1 MANGYHAALSRGARE
16 DSLEADRELSAL
28 ARPHQLRFSQRQ
40 RKIAGS
46 LGTASYLAVE
56 PGTPK
61 PGGSAK
67 EEPAQSMR
75 SEIGACSVLRSSAQN
90 GRVRHVNIIECS
102 A

>member
-1 MANGYHAALSRGARE
+1 MANRYRAARSRWARE
-16 DSLEADRELSAL
+16 DSLEADRESSAL
-28 ARPHQLRFSQRQ
+28 ARPHQLRFPQRQ
-40 RKIAGS
+40 CKVAGS
-46 LGTASYLAVE
+46 LGAASYLAVE

-75 SEIGACSVLRSSAQN
+75 SEIGACSVLRSSAQI
-90 GRVRHVNIIECS
+90 GRVRHVTIIESS